1 MVAYTDII
9 KQYSILCHQ
18 VDALNKNKLNLAQHI
33 YYWYSEE
40 LFNKEPALKSS
51 DIYDFSKKKLDLSR
65 KTINSYLDVVHVYFD
80 MKINMDEGKNVFQ
93 VEFTLKDDYFNSFN
107 YSQLKACLKL
117 NVNELIS
124 LDIDS
129 SNSVHEIEKKKKEY
143 LKQINKAVSEITDQE
158 DTQEIQKQDNTFVS
172 LNDNKRNIDIFKN
185 NYIPENSEFEVLF
198 RQDKTLFKGNKKEYN
213 NVTAL
218 KIMRQMLETNS
229 ENEFYYAVVKI
240 KKPL

>member
-1 MVAYTDII
+1 MVAYKDII
-9 KQYSILCHQ
+9 KQYSLLCHE
-18 VDALNKNKLNLAQHI
+18 VDALNISKLKLAQHI

-51 DIYDFSKKKLDLSR
+51 DIYDFSKNKLDLSR

-80 MKINMDEGKNVFQ
+80 MKIINEECKNVFR
-93 VEFTLKDDYFNSFN
+93 VEFTLKDDYFETFN

-129 SNSVHEIEKKKKEY
+129 SSSVHEIEKKKKEY
-143 LKQINKAVSEITDQE
+143 FKQINKAVSEITDTE
-158 DTQEIQKQDNTFVS
+158 DTQDIKKQDNTFVS
-172 LNDNKRNIDIFKN
+172 LNDNVRNIDIFKN

-198 RQDKTLFKGNKKEYN
+198 RQDKTLFKGKKKEYN
-213 NVTAL
+213 NITAL